1 MSGAVTEFSRQ
12 NEVGLLM
19 RRATYASTAVACVL
33 IFAKTYA
40 WVGTDSVAML
50 SSLVDSLLD
59 VVASVLNLFAVRHA
73 LQPADREHRF
83 GHGKAE
89 SLAGLAQAAFI
100 AGSAAFLLLEA
111 ATRLLHPQNVSQSQM
126 GVVVMLG
133 SIVLTAVLV
142 AFQRYVVRRSQSL
155 AIGADLLHYVSDLM
169 TNLAVIVA
177 IVLSAEYGWW
187 WADPVLAGAI
197 GVYILFGAW
206 RIFREAFDHLMDR
219 EFPDDDRARIRAIV
233 MGHPKVRALHDLR
246 TRSSGVRSFLQM
258 HLELDGDM
266 SLSEAH
272 RISDEVEGALL
283 AAFPG
288 AEIIVHQDPEGLE
301 ESRPRFAAS

>member
-1 MSGAVTEFSRQ
+1 MSGIATEVSRPSD
-12 NEVGLLM
+12 VGPLM
-19 RRATYASTAVACVL
+19 RQATYASTVVACVL
-33 IFAKTYA
+33 ICAKTYA

-59 VVASVLNLFAVRHA
+59 VVASLLNLFAVRHA

-111 ATRLLHPQNVSQSQM
+111 ATRLLHPQNVSQSRI
-126 GVVVMLG
+126 GIAVMLG
-133 SIVLTAVLV
+133 SIVLTAALV
-142 AFQRYVVRRSQSL
+142 AFQRYVVRRSQSV

-177 IVLSAEYGWW
+177 LVLSAGYGWW

-197 GVYILFGAW
+197 GLYILFGAW

-219 EFPDDDRARIRAIV
+219 EFPDDERDRIRAIV
-233 MGHPKVRALHDLR
+233 LRHTKVRALHDLR

-258 HLELDGDM
+258 HLELDGDI

-272 RISDEVEGALL
+272 RISDEVEEALL

-288 AEIIVHQDPEGLE
+288 AEIIVHQDPAGLE
-301 ESRPRFAAS
+301 ESRPRFATS